1 MKTMTAAYQPDNRLE
16 FPSVHSDRYVFVA
29 LALMNEQA
37 RGKIAQIMAKHF
49 EKDKMNVV
57 AGYNVGGVLLGYEVG
72 NLLGAQTVVGRETE
86 DGKVVF
92 ENLYKIKKG
101 DSILLVDDVLITE
114 RPIKEAMATITGSA
128 KGVIKGVGI
137 VVNCREEDVDF
148 GVKTVTGVRI
158 PISLYEVKENKEMKE
173 LEHSLDSV
181 GCPMCRGLEPIKDLS
196 RVRIDK
202 SVALSVFRDRERRST
217 IAKGFEMYEKILEDA
232 REDARKFGN
241 TVEV

>member
-1 MKTMTAAYQPDNRLE
+1 MKIMTAAYQRDNRLE
-16 FPSVHSDRYVFVA
+16 FPSIHSNRYVFVA

-49 EKDKMNVV
+49 KDDKMNVV
-57 AGYNVGGVLLGYEVG
+57 AGYDVGGVLLGYEVG
-72 NLLGAQTVVGRETE
+72 KLLGAQTVVGREAE

-92 ENLYKIKKG
+92 EDLYKIKKG

-114 RPIKEAMATITGSA
+114 RPIKEAMATITSST
-128 KGVIKGVGI
+128 KGIIKGVRI
-137 VVNCREEDVDF
+137 VVNCRKEDVDF
-148 GVKTVTGVRI
+148 GVKTVTGVKI
-158 PISLYEVKENKEMKE
+158 PISLYEVKEEEMKE

-196 RVRIDK
+196 RVRSDK
-202 SVALSVFRDRERRST
+202 SVALSVFHDRERRST
-217 IAKGFEMYEKILEDA
+217 IAEGFELYEKMLEGA
-232 REDARKFGN
+232 REEARKFGS